1 MISIDPKMAW
11 SMFIGTLP
19 ILTAVLIGVGAL
31 VWNAISVKAIRRDI
45 TVIRHDIGEIKERLA
60 VVEDRTGLRPH
71 LVRP

>member
-1 MISIDPKMAW
+1 MIPVDPKMAW

-31 VWNAISVKAIRRDI
+31 VWNAISVKAIRKDI
-45 TVIRHDIGEIKERLA
+45 AAIRHDIGEIRERLA
-60 VVEDRTGLRPH
+60 VVEDRTGVRPH